1 MLRTFRPAATL
12 LDVQSNAGLRP
23 DEVTLFT
30 ELIDYH
36 ERSSIVGRPDD
47 EFTVAFV
54 GNEGDLTHPG
64 LGHGRPVS
72 MRTLRR
78 FERLGLI
85 EVLSQTD
92 AAMSF
97 ALADDFR
104 ERWSAL
110 TSPTEIVA
118 AVFISVAE
126 SKKAKLAWPF
136 RDLLAANGVR
146 GFIVSDEP
154 LLQDTWTPEQKVEA
168 YLDRSSAVVV
178 FATGDLA
185 ASGDRY
191 TRPNIADEIARARSR
206 RGLRDR
212 VCVLRE
218 HGVTLPSNINPAY
231 EGFDPDH
238 PEPAFRRAM
247 QQLATWG
254 LPVSVPPE
262 APSSPSD
269 SAQPSGRRHPAE
281 DHADTSVDHREL
293 LERALGRVPSRLTT
307 AGEPS
312 LAVILVGSP
321 NQPVLRPSE
330 LEDPTLANQLTRDL
344 LFGEAALFDP
354 SDGTTSAMSWN
365 SLIVKQTRSWLALDA
380 EGTVVVVRPL
390 RRDRQPVGLSAI
402 IEEDVRSDIEG
413 VLHFADGLYRALDA
427 RGGLTHVVPVVALLG
442 AGYGAWRTRAEQAA
456 SPNSMTMN
464 IAAGEQ
470 VVARLSP
477 PARLRDA
484 LQDAPEELA
493 ADLTVLLRREAVKT

>member
-1 MLRTFRPAATL
+1 
-12 LDVQSNAGLRP
+12 VQSNGGLRS

-36 ERSSIVGRPDD
+36 ERSSLVGRLDD

-78 FERLGLI
+78 FERLSLI

-104 ERWSAL
+104 QRWSAL
-110 TSPTEIVA
+110 TSPAEIKP

-126 SKKAKLAWPF
+126 SQKARLARPF
-136 RDLLAANGVR
+136 RDLLVASGVR

-154 LLQDTWTPEQKVEA
+154 LIENTWTPEQKVEA
-168 YLDRSSAVVV
+168 YLDRSIAVVV
-178 FATGDLA
+178 LATGDLA

-206 RGLRDR
+206 PGLRDR

-218 HGVTLPSNINPAY
+218 HGVQLPSNINPAY
-231 EGFDPDH
+231 EGLDPND

-247 QQLATWG
+247 QQLAEWG
-254 LPVSVPPE
+254 LPVSIPPE
-262 APSSPSD
+262 APSPPSG
-269 SAQPSGRRHPAE
+269 SARPTGRRHPAE
-281 DHADTSVDHREL
+281 DHADISVDHQEL
-293 LERALGRVPSRLTT
+293 LERALGRIPSRMNA

-312 LAVILVGSP
+312 LAITVVGGP
-321 NQPVLRPSE
+321 RQPVLRPSE
-330 LEDPTLANQLTRDL
+330 LEDPRLANRLTQDL

-354 SDGTTSAMSWN
+354 SDGTTSAMSGN

-390 RRDRQPVGLSAI
+390 QRGRQPFGLSAI
-402 IEEDVRSDIEG
+402 IEEDVRSDLEG
-413 VLHFADGLYRALDA
+413 VLRFIDGLYRVIDA
-427 RGGLTHVVPVVALLG
+427 RGGLTYVAPVVTLLG
-442 AGYGAWRTRAEQAA
+442 ASYGAWRTRAEQAA
-456 SPNSMTMN
+456 SPDSMTMN
-464 IAAGEQ
+464 ITAGEQ
-470 VVARLSP
+470 VAARLSP

-484 LQDAPEELA
+484 LRDATEDLA
-493 ADLTVLLRREAVKT
+493 ADLTVLLRREALKS